1 MMPWKMTCQT
11 GTLARRFNFMRLGY
25 LVMGVG
31 LAVTKWPLLINRAEP
46 WPLFEGVTT
55 YMLVAMSLLSFLGLR
70 YLVKMLPILLF
81 ESAWK
86 LLWLTAVAVPLW
98 TADQMDAATLKV
110 TSAYLWIVIVLAV
123 IPWRSVVA
131 HYVTKPGDPWRS
143 GATRPVSD
151 QH

>member
-55 YMLVAMSLLSFLGLR
+55 YMLVAMSLLPSSGF
-70 YLVKMLPILLF
+70 
-81 ESAWK
+81 
-86 LLWLTAVAVPLW
+86 
-98 TADQMDAATLKV
+98 AT
-110 TSAYLWIVIVLAV
+110 W
-123 IPWRSVVA
+123 
-131 HYVTKPGDPWRS
+131 
-143 GATRPVSD
+143 
-151 QH
+151 